1 MKAAQESTS
10 NHDEKRNGGMTVKK
24 RFRYGAAA
32 AALMLS
38 MSVAGCAGGSKTAQT
53 SAAATQ
59 AEAAETSEET
69 ADAKEP
75 GTEETSSEE
84 TTSVQGGAIL
94 SSDAL
99 PFKLSQKIDSPY
111 FTGTAYIESMIQN
124 DDTYHFP
131 ATNHITFEPG
141 ARSSWHS

>member
-59 AEAAETSEET
+59 AEA
-69 ADAKEP
+69 
-75 GTEETSSEE
+75 GRN
-84 TTSVQGGAIL
+84 Q
-94 SSDAL
+94 
-99 PFKLSQKIDSPY
+99 
-111 FTGTAYIESMIQN
+111 
-124 DDTYHFP
+124 
-131 ATNHITFEPG
+131 
-141 ARSSWHS
+141 

>member
-1 MKAAQESTS
+1 
-10 NHDEKRNGGMTVKK
+10 
-24 RFRYGAAA
+24 
-32 AALMLS
+32 

-84 TTSVQGGAIL
+84 TTSVQVA
-94 SSDAL
+94 
-99 PFKLSQKIDSPY
+99 PF
-111 FTGTAYIESMIQN
+111 
-124 DDTYHFP
+124 FP
-131 ATNHITFEPG
+131 VMRF
-141 ARSSWHS
+141 RSSLARRLILHPSPELPTLNL

>member
-1 MKAAQESTS
+1 M
-10 NHDEKRNGGMTVKK
+10 KK

-38 MSVAGCAGGSKTAQT
+38 MSVAGCAGGRTAQT

-99 PFKLSQKIDSPY
+99 PFKLGQKIDSPS
-111 FTGTAYIESMIQN
+111 FTGTAYILPLSRE
-124 DDTYHFP
+124 P
-131 ATNHITFEPG
+131 AAAGTAMAAWYF
-141 ARSSWHS
+141 W